1 MITMNL
7 QVTKQS
13 YADMI
18 IKNVIPAIR
27 EKWPVGVNGCKT
39 VYIQHDN
46 ASTHF
51 GSDYVPFLARR
62 SYFGWMDINLTG
74 QPANSPEMNINN
86 LSFFFGHFR
95 VGNGIEWRTL
105 IMMWMGWWRH

>member
-1 MITMNL
+1 MIL
-7 QVTKQS
+7 
-13 YADMI
+13 
-18 IKNVIPAIR
+18 AIW
-27 EKWPVGVNGCKT
+27 EKWLVGVNGFKT

-74 QPANSPEMNINN
+74 QPANSTDMNINN
-86 LSFFFGHFR
+86 LNFFRACQSGLGFSGAC
-95 VGNGIEWRTL
+95 
-105 IMMWMGWWRH
+105 